1 MFSEGFDDFSEARC
15 IVDDGEVLIKSACVE
30 VGQGFVT
37 LVGQIVEETLGYQM
51 SQSFL

>member
-1 MFSEGFDDFSEARC
+1 MKRGVGYAASIKNLMFSEGFDDFSEARC

-37 LVGQIVEETLGYQM
+37 
-51 SQSFL
+51 